1 MTTVA
6 NVKSYYELV
15 ENDERYEL
23 IYVTLT
29 LFVGTLKA
37 LISSFLGLRRRRRHD
52 PPSSSSIH
60 GAGGRSDRV
69 REDKVCV

>member
-6 NVKSYYELV
+6 NVTSYYELV
-15 ENDERYEL
+15 ESDERYEL

-29 LFVGTLKA
+29 LFAGTLSA
-37 LISSFLGLRRRRRHD
+37 LIVSFLELRRRRLND
-52 PPSSSSIH
+52 TTASSSIH